1 MRPTHELVDMGIV
14 EVRPNGSLKV
24 LNREAFFNLP
34 ELRFPLILAKAY
46 QDFHCLD
53 EDVIPTEEESER
65 LVTLFS
71 HWVADGGETNDLEE
85 QYRTLGIMDIKGKL
99 NEDRLYDVAWKIFE
113 LEDHSPDFNLLL
125 NHLRSQSTK

>member
-1 MRPTHELVDMGIV
+1 MRPTEELVEMGIV
-14 EVRPNGSLKV
+14 EVRPDGSLNI

-46 QDFHCLD
+46 QDFHSLD
-53 EDVIPTEEESER
+53 DDTILTEEDSEK

-71 HWVADGGETNDLEE
+71 RWMADGGEINELEE
-85 QYRTLGIMDIKGKL
+85 QYRTLGIMNIKGEL
-99 NEDRLYDVAWKIFE
+99 NENRLYDVAWKVFE
-113 LEDHSPDFNLLL
+113 LEDHAPDFNLLL